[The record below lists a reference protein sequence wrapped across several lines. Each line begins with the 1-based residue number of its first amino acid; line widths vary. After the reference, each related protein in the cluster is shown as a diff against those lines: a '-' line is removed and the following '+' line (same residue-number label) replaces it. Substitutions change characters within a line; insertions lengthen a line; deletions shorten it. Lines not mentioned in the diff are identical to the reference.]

1 MESLIFFQKS
11 LFFHMEFFVFSDN
24 RVISNIVSFGLF
36 YQSYDIVLSLLQI
49 ILNGLLLK
57 IQVSDLLFQHIFF
70 LLDDAYLSIWRLKTR
85 LVISMFFFSQ
95 FLSNFVDFLVE
106 IVIFLG

>member
-1 MESLIFFQKS
+1 
-11 LFFHMEFFVFSDN
+11 MEFFVFSDN

-70 LLDDAYLSIWRLKTR
+70 LLDDAYLSI
-85 LVISMFFFSQ
+85 
-95 FLSNFVDFLVE
+95 
-106 IVIFLG
+106 